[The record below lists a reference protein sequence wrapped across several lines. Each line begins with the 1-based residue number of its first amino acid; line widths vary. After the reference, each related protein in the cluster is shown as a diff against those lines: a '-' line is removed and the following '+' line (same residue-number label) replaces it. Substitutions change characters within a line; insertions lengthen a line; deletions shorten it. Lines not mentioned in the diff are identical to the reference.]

1 MSATN
6 VRAGRAYVEI
16 AADSSRLG
24 RDLRA
29 AQTQI
34 RGFGDSVRNIGL
46 QLGTLFSGAALS
58 GGILNSAKSFA
69 DAGSA
74 LDDLSQRSGASVE
87 SLGALSLA
95 AKLSDTSM
103 ETLGKAFAKM
113 QLLIVKASKGNDEAV
128 DAIQSLGLNLRSLAR
143 MSPDKQ
149 FEAFAGAIAKLQDPA
164 LRANAAVSVF
174 SKSGLELLP
183 MLMEGKDGLRDLAKE
198 ARDLGL
204 VMSGKDAASAAVFGD
219 SLDKLRMSLA
229 AVYNK
234 IGAALAPMLDRIT
247 NIFVGVSAA
256 VTKWLDKNRGIIALV
271 APIVAALGSVGAS
284 AIGLG
289 LAFKI
294 AAIAVGPALLA
305 ALIAVKTA
313 IVTVAGV
320 LAAVAIPA
328 LAVAAAIGGLTAT
341 MYALGITWTDVATTI
356 ANVWASAM
364 SFIGNSLSPVGTFI
378 ANWVS
383 KIVNGFAWMYDGAT
397 QYFGAIGKA
406 LADGNLEG
414 AGQVAMAG
422 LTRAFRGGFN
432 VLYGYYL
439 AFIEGWKFSWDMWT
453 TGLADGFVVA
463 WTSIESTFTDTIS
476 YLGQMWTL
484 FTTGLTIAWN
494 SSIGFIQKAWI
505 RLKAMFDKDIN
516 VTAETNAIDQRTL
529 DANGNAFASGESAI
543 VMREKQ
549 RRDRQSQIQVE
560 RATMIG
566 TLESDRRQRQTDRA
580 KATDSL
586 MGQANAEFDTA
597 KQNYEAS
604 IKAVKEFKPD
614 FKARKNKFGFDPESL
629 LTESYSPEKSITE
642 AKTRIESK
650 GTFSAFGARGL
661 QSDSVEKSSAETAKN
676 TAAML
681 QWMKQN
687 PGARFI

>member
-1 MSATN
+1 
-6 VRAGRAYVEI
+6 
-16 AADSSRLG
+16 
-24 RDLRA
+24 
-29 AQTQI
+29 
-34 RGFGDSVRNIGL
+34 
-46 QLGTLFSGAALS
+46 
-58 GGILNSAKSFA
+58 
-69 DAGSA
+69 
-74 LDDLSQRSGASVE
+74 
-87 SLGALSLA
+87 
-95 AKLSDTSM
+95 
-103 ETLGKAFAKM
+103 
-113 QLLIVKASKGNDEAV
+113 
-128 DAIQSLGLNLRSLAR
+128 
-143 MSPDKQ
+143 
-149 FEAFAGAIAKLQDPA
+149 
-164 LRANAAVSVF
+164 
-174 SKSGLELLP
+174 
-183 MLMEGKDGLRDLAKE
+183 
-198 ARDLGL
+198 
-204 VMSGKDAASAAVFGD
+204 
-219 SLDKLRMSLA
+219 
-229 AVYNK
+229 
-234 IGAALAPMLDRIT
+234 
-247 NIFVGVSAA
+247 
-256 VTKWLDKNRGIIALV
+256 
-271 APIVAALGSVGAS
+271 
-284 AIGLG
+284 
-289 LAFKI
+289 
-294 AAIAVGPALLA
+294 
-305 ALIAVKTA
+305 
-313 IVTVAGV
+313 
-320 LAAVAIPA
+320 
-328 LAVAAAIGGLTAT
+328 
-341 MYALGITWTDVATTI
+341 
-356 ANVWASAM
+356 
-364 SFIGNSLSPVGTFI
+364 
-378 ANWVS
+378 
-383 KIVNGFAWMYDGAT
+383 MYDGAT

-439 AFIEGWKFSWDMWT
+439 AFIEGWKSSWDMWT
-453 TGLADGFVVA
+453 TGLSDVFVVA

-543 VMREKQ
+543 VAREKQ
-549 RRDRQSQIQVE
+549 RRDRQSQIQME

-566 TLESDRRQRQTDRA
+566 TLESDRQRRQTDRA

-597 KQNYEAS
+597 KQRYEAS
-604 IKAVKEFKPD
+604 IKAVQDFKPD

-629 LTESYSPEKSITE
+629 LTETYSPEKSVTE

>member
-74 LDDLSQRSGASVE
+74 LDDLSQRSGVSVE

-95 AKLSDTSM
+95 AKLSDTSL
-103 ETLGKAFAKM
+103 ETLGKGFAKM

-128 DAIQSLGLNLRSLAR
+128 DTIQSLGLNLRSLAR

-149 FEAFAGAIAKLQDPA
+149 FEAYAGAIAKLQDPA
-164 LRANAAVSVF
+164 LRANAAVSLF

-219 SLDKLRMSLA
+219 TLDKLRMSLA

-271 APIVAALGSVGAS
+271 APIVAALGSAGAS

-356 ANVWASAM
+356 ANVWASSM

-383 KIVNGFAWMYDGAT
+383 KIVDGFAWMYSGAT

-439 AFIEGWKFSWDMWT
+439 AFIEGWKSSWDMWT
-453 TGLADGFVVA
+453 TGLADVFVVA

-529 DANGNAFASGESAI
+529 AANGNAFASGESAI
-543 VMREKQ
+543 VAREKQ

-566 TLESDRRQRQTDRA
+566 SLESDRQRGQTERA

-597 KQNYEAS
+597 KQRYEAS
-604 IKAVKEFKPD
+604 IKAVQEFKPD

-629 LTESYSPEKSITE
+629 LTETYSPEKSVTE

>member
-103 ETLGKAFAKM
+103 ETLGKGFAKM

-143 MSPDKQ
+143 LSPDKQ

-219 SLDKLRMSLA
+219 TLDKLRMSLT

-234 IGAALAPMLDRIT
+234 IGAALAPMLNRIT
-247 NIFVGVSAA
+247 NIFIGVSAA
-256 VTKWLDKNRGIIALV
+256 VTQWLDKNRGIIALV
-271 APIVAALGSVGAS
+271 APIVAALGSAGAS

-305 ALIAVKTA
+305 ALIAVKSA

-383 KIVNGFAWMYDGAT
+383 KIVDGFAWMHDGAT

-439 AFIEGWKFSWDMWT
+439 AFIEGWKSSWDMWT
-453 TGLADGFVVA
+453 TGLADVFVVA

-494 SSIGFIQKAWI
+494 SSIGFIQKAWV
-505 RLKAMFDKDIN
+505 RLKAMFDKHIN

-543 VMREKQ
+543 VAREKQ
-549 RRDRQSQIQVE
+549 RRERQSQIQVE
-560 RATMIG
+560 RTTMIG
-566 TLESDRRQRQTDRA
+566 TLESDRQRRQTERA
-580 KATDSL
+580 QATDSL
-586 MGQANAEFDTA
+586 MGQANAQFDTA

-604 IKAVKEFKPD
+604 IKAVQEFKPD
-614 FKARKNKFGFDPESL
+614 FKSRKNKFGFDPESL
-629 LTESYSPEKSITE
+629 LSETYSPEKSVTE

>member
-1 MSATN
+1 MTASN

-46 QLGTLFSGAALS
+46 QLGAVFSGAALS
-58 GGILNSAKSFA
+58 TGILNSAKSFA

-103 ETLGKAFAKM
+103 ETLGKGFSKM
-113 QLLIVKASKGNDEAV
+113 QILIVKASKGNDEAV
-128 DAIQSLGLNLRSLAR
+128 DTIKSLGLNLRSLAR

-149 FEAFAGAIAKLQDPA
+149 FEAFAGAISKLKDPA

-183 MLMEGKDGLRDLAKE
+183 MLMEGKNGLRDLAKE

-204 VMSGKDAASAAVFGD
+204 VMSSKDAASAAVFGD
-219 SLDKLRMSLA
+219 TLDKLHMSLS

-234 IGAALAPMLDRIT
+234 IGAALAPMLNRLT
-247 NIFVGVSAA
+247 NMFIGVSAA

-271 APIVAALGSVGAS
+271 APVVAALGSVGAS

-294 AAIAVGPALLA
+294 AAIAVGPALVA

-313 IVTVAGV
+313 IIAVASV

-341 MYALGITWTDVATTI
+341 MYALGITWTDVAKTI
-356 ANVWASAM
+356 ANVWSGAM
-364 SFIGNSLSPVGTFI
+364 SFIGNSLNPVGQFI

-383 KIVNGFAWMYDGAT
+383 KIVDGFAWMYDGAT

-422 LTRAFRGGFN
+422 LSRAFRGGFN
-432 VLYGYYL
+432 VIYGYYL

-453 TGLADGFVVA
+453 TGLADVFVVA

-516 VTAETNAIDQRTL
+516 VTAETNAIDQRTA

-543 VMREKQ
+543 FDREKQ

-560 RATMIG
+560 RATLIG
-566 TLESDRRQRQTDRA
+566 SLESDRQQRQTDRA
-580 KATDSL
+580 KETDSL
-586 MGQANAEFDTA
+586 MGQASSEFDTA

-604 IKAVKEFKPD
+604 VKAVQEFKPD
-614 FKARKNKFGFDPESL
+614 FKTRKNKTGFDPESL
-629 LTESYSPEKSITE
+629 LTDKYNPEKSLTE
-642 AKTRIESK
+642 AKSRIESK

-661 QSDSVEKSSAETAKN
+661 QSDSLDKSSAETAKN

-687 PGARFI
+687 AGARFV

>member
-1 MSATN
+1 MTASN

-29 AQTQI
+29 AQMQI

-58 GGILNSAKSFA
+58 TGILSSAKSFA

-74 LDDLSQRSGASVE
+74 LNDLSQRSGASVE

-103 ETLGKAFAKM
+103 ATLGKGFSKM
-113 QLLIVKASKGNDEAV
+113 QIFIVKASKGNEEAI
-128 DAIQSLGLNLRSLAR
+128 DTIKSLGLNLRSLAR

-149 FEAFAGAIAKLQDPA
+149 FQAFAGAISKLQDPA

-204 VMSGKDAASAAVFGD
+204 VMSSKDAASAAVFGD
-219 SLDKLRMSLA
+219 TLDKLRMSLA

-234 IGAALAPMLDRIT
+234 IGAALAPMLNRIT
-247 NIFVGVSAA
+247 NMFIGVSAA

-294 AAIAVGPALLA
+294 AAIAVGPAFLA
-305 ALIAVKTA
+305 ALVAVKTA
-313 IVTVAGV
+313 IAAVTGV

-341 MYALGITWTDVATTI
+341 MYALGITWTDVAKTI
-356 ANVWASAM
+356 ANVWAGAM
-364 SFIGNSLSPVGTFI
+364 SFIGASLGPVGIFI

-383 KIVNGFAWMYDGAT
+383 KIVDGFAWMYSGAT

-432 VLYGYYL
+432 VIYGYYL
-439 AFIEGWKFSWDMWT
+439 SFIEGWKFSWDLWT
-453 TGLADGFVVA
+453 TGLADVFVVA
-463 WTSIESTFTDTIS
+463 WTSIESTFTDTIAF
-476 YLGQMWTL
+476 LGQAWTL

-505 RLKAMFDKDIN
+505 RLKAMF
-516 VTAETNAIDQRTL
+516 
-529 DANGNAFASGESAI
+529 
-543 VMREKQ
+543 
-549 RRDRQSQIQVE
+549 
-560 RATMIG
+560 
-566 TLESDRRQRQTDRA
+566 
-580 KATDSL
+580 
-586 MGQANAEFDTA
+586 
-597 KQNYEAS
+597 
-604 IKAVKEFKPD
+604 
-614 FKARKNKFGFDPESL
+614 
-629 LTESYSPEKSITE
+629 
-642 AKTRIESK
+642 
-650 GTFSAFGARGL
+650 
-661 QSDSVEKSSAETAKN
+661 
-676 TAAML
+676 
-681 QWMKQN
+681 
-687 PGARFI
+687 

>member
-58 GGILNSAKSFA
+58 GGILNSARSFA

-219 SLDKLRMSLA
+219 TLDKLRMSLT

-234 IGAALAPMLDRIT
+234 IGAALAPMLNRIT
-247 NIFVGVSAA
+247 SIFVSVSAA

-271 APIVAALGSVGAS
+271 APIVAALGSAGAS

-341 MYALGITWTDVATTI
+341 IYALGITWTDVATTI
-356 ANVWASAM
+356 ANVWSSAM

-414 AGQVAMAG
+414 AGQVAMTG

-439 AFIEGWKFSWDMWT
+439 AFIEGWKSSWDMWT

-516 VTAETNAIDQRTL
+516 VTAETNAIEQRTL

-543 VMREKQ
+543 VAREKQ

-566 TLESDRRQRQTDRA
+566 TLESDRQRRQTDHA

-597 KQNYEAS
+597 KQRYEAS
-604 IKAVKEFKPD
+604 IKAVQEFRPD

-629 LTESYSPEKSITE
+629 LTDTYSPEKSLTE
-642 AKTRIESK
+642 ARTRIESK

-687 PGARFI
+687 PGVRFI